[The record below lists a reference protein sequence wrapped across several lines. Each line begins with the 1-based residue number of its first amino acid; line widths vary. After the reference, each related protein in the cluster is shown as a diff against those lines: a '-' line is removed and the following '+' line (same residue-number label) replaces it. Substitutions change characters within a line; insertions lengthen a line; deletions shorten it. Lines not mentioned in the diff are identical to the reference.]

1 MLKVCLISPTF
12 PYMNC
17 GVGDYA
23 YELIKSLNDKGVK
36 IAVVTSLNKKITQFN
51 KDFSSQGIILFPAV
65 KRWDFMNI
73 PAIIKTI
80 NSFLP
85 DVIHIQY
92 HWWVTND
99 GFIFKG
105 LMAVFL
111 PLILKLSGIRK
122 PIICT
127 LHSRL
132 GGPYLFPGAGILR
145 KYCLLPL
152 LLFSNRIVVTNKFDG
167 RKLSQWLP
175 FLKNKIEYI
184 VGGTGHYLI
193 DVSLK
198 EEAYI
203 IKSQIKKNDDEI
215 ILSNFGFMIPHKG
228 LEGLL
233 EAMSVLVSKGYHLRL
248 LAIGGFDIEVNFS
261 GSYFERLQKKAQD
274 LKLEPYITWTGF
286 CDSRKASLFLLASDI
301 CVMPFPEGVSEWRS
315 SFLDALSHG
324 IPVVTTYSEKTPEE
338 LIDRTNCL
346 LVPPRDPGRLAS
358 AIEELLIAPQLKRSL
373 GEAARQL
380 YLKEY
385 DWPIIAEKTISIY
398 IGGIKDRSKSLFN

>member
-1 MLKVCLISPTF
+1 
-12 PYMNC
+12 MNC

-23 YELIKSLNDKGVK
+23 YELIKSLRNKGAE
-36 IAVVTSLNKKITQFN
+36 IAVVTSFNKKITQFN
-51 KDFSSQGIILFPAV
+51 KDFLSSQPALFPVV

-152 LLFSNRIVVTNKFDG
+152 LLFSSRIIVTNKFDG

-175 FLKNKIEYI
+175 FLKTKIEYT
-184 VGGTGHYLI
+184 VGGAGHYLI

-198 EEAYI
+198 EEAAK

-228 LEGLL
+228 LEELL
-233 EAMSVLVSKGYHLRL
+233 ESMSVLRNKGYPLRL
-248 LAIGGFDIEVNFS
+248 LAIGGYDIEVNFA

-274 LKLEPYITWTGF
+274 LKLGPYIIWTGF

-324 IPVVTTYSEKTPEE
+324 IPVVTTYSERTPEE
-338 LIDRTNCL
+338 VIDRANCL
-346 LVPPRDPGRLAS
+346 LVPPGDSRRLAS
-358 AIEELLIAPQLKRSL
+358 AIEELLIAPGLRQSL
-373 GEAARQL
+373 GKAARQL
-380 YLKEY
+380 YVKEY

-398 IGGIKDRSKSLFN
+398 IDGMRDRRLFN